1 MIVPNSIISETPD
14 DCQITRVRPRLSSEL
29 NCILFCFL
37 TVIMTINIV
46 LVNQSRNINYNDSSK
61 DSQSSMYSA
70 STAVFIVEFAKLTL
84 NIVLLFL
91 CEKSW
96 NKSWKIIKVE
106 FVQNWL
112 ETIKCSIPALLYVVQ
127 NNLSY
132 IALTYLDPGTFE
144 VTLQIKLLTTAIV
157 MRLLMGKILKVSQWG
172 AILLLLMGIC
182 LAESSEITNSASIN
196 DSIMPMHVIEKQ
208 NLTKL
213 SSISEND
220 DNPPKRVGE
229 AKFLI
234 GFFATVAM
242 TFTSALAGVYFEK
255 LLKHG
260 KMSKNCQKMLN
271 RHEQTKNSQK
281 SYARFYYSREISSL
295 WVKNLQMFLFSVPI
309 SLIGCF
315 TQDSSEIQQLG
326 FFHGYDSRVWLI
338 VFISSVGGLA
348 TSVTLK
354 YLDNIYKNFS
364 SSFAIILASLSSIYL
379 SGKQYGCFFFFGSA
393 LVCVSL
399 CFYYKND
406 NSPKNET
413 MIAYN
418 SPLLKKS
425 FLKNTKSLNI

>member
-1 MIVPNSIISETPD
+1 
-14 DCQITRVRPRLSSEL
+14 
-29 NCILFCFL
+29 
-37 TVIMTINIV
+37 MTINIV

-157 MRLLMGKILKVSQWG
+157 MRLLMGKILKVSQW
-172 AILLLLMGIC
+172 
-182 LAESSEITNSASIN
+182 
-196 DSIMPMHVIEKQ
+196 
-208 NLTKL
+208 
-213 SSISEND
+213 
-220 DNPPKRVGE
+220 
-229 AKFLI
+229 
-234 GFFATVAM
+234 
-242 TFTSALAGVYFEK
+242 
-255 LLKHG
+255 
-260 KMSKNCQKMLN
+260 
-271 RHEQTKNSQK
+271 
-281 SYARFYYSREISSL
+281 
-295 WVKNLQMFLFSVPI
+295 VPI

-393 LVCVSL
+393 LGVPDIKPTAL
-399 CFYYKND
+399 QA
-406 NSPKNET
+406 E
-413 MIAYN
+413 A
-418 SPLLKKS
+418 
-425 FLKNTKSLNI
+425 